1 MFFNVFFGKKV
12 VFKNFKIGDP
22 FRNFSTYF
30 LHYYYFV
37 LVDVAVYYSLE
48 SFAEHFHVF
57 ALDDCGENVDQA

>member
-1 MFFNVFFGKKV
+1 
-12 VFKNFKIGDP
+12 
-22 FRNFSTYF
+22 

-37 LVDVAVYYSLE
+37 LVDVAGVVAVTVYYSLE